1 MADDMSV
8 NLKIF
13 KEMVRPWQFKLD
25 MVSSGKEAVQAVEN
39 QKYDLIILDQM
50 MPGMTGKEAAI
61 EIQKICDTPLVM
73 LTADITDE
81 MKLASRKCGFTE
93 FLAKPIEQ
101 ERLKRVIEKL
111 LPEKYRKPVQGI
123 YIDKSPKHDREKKL
137 EAYYTSLNI
146 VDFNS

>member
-1 MADDMSV
+1 M
-8 NLKIF
+8 K
-13 KEMVRPWQFKLD
+13 
-25 MVSSGKEAVQAVEN
+25 
-39 QKYDLIILDQM
+39 
-50 MPGMTGKEAAI
+50 
-61 EIQKICDTPLVM
+61 
-73 LTADITDE
+73 DE

-137 EAYYTSLNI
+137 EAYYTSLKSYQNEVSDI
-146 VDFNS
+146 RDQLLDYYNHDLEKFRIKVHGIKGISR